1 VFGERDVTD
10 LLPRYAAAAGL
21 TPEQFTNSQTLS
33 PVQQE
38 RALTMMRRTKEY
50 FDQQSSTGHPDDSQ
64 ETVGRTA
71 APVMASGAGGGAPG
85 GVAPGGGGP
94 STPVGNESQAQFYE
108 DRARRSMAASAL
120 YGASPQAAA
129 AAQKAAEDDFAR
141 AKDIRETSAKYGET
155 LDPRMQQAARDREID
170 KLRSVEADKRK
181 AQVFKTGSE
190 AEDAVGQT
198 ALSRRIVNSPGFN
211 SGVGAPFFDAL
222 QSLNQ
227 QMFGGT
233 ALKNPGEIYDK
244 LRASQVLSEIRSLG
258 GSGIGAVRVP
268 EMKQVDKLIA
278 DRSIQ
283 APAIRTIVEVEDR
296 LAGRLR
302 DIYHMAQDYLQ
313 THRELDDGFV
323 RQVSAFK
330 SKNELF
336 SKAEL
341 ANPSLLAMPVFSSP
355 AEMRA
360 SRMPGGTKFRNP
372 NGEVG
377 TIP

>member
-244 LRASQVLSEIRSLG
+244 LRAPQVLSEIRSLG

-360 SRMPGGTKFRNP
+360 SRMPGGTKFRNS

-377 TIP
+377 SIP